1 MPLGAWCVDLETEI
15 SETEVRMSG
24 GIKVLERAPELGTE
38 LSGNT
43 GRGQRSNQHVR
54 KVRGQ

>member
-1 MPLGAWCVDLETEI
+1 MGEWRVDLETET

-24 GIKVLERAPELGTE
+24 GVKVLERVPELGTE

>member
-1 MPLGAWCVDLETEI
+1 MPLGAWCVDLETET

-24 GIKVLERAPELGTE
+24 GVLERAPELGTE

-43 GRGQRSNQHVR
+43 GRGQRSNQHVG
-54 KVRGQ
+54 KVRDQ